1 MLNADDGGSTLT
13 DREETDDD
21 EDEEEEDDDDGEWLL
36 LGLIAPTAAADV
48 DFAFNDSWCKW
59 C

>member
-13 DREETDDD
+13 EREDTDDD

-36 LGLIAPTAAADV
+36 LGLIAPTAADDV
-48 DFAFNDSWCKW
+48 DFAFNDS
-59 C
+59 

>member
-1 MLNADDGGSTLT
+1 MLKADDGGSTLT
-13 DREETDDD
+13 DREETDED

-36 LGLIAPTAAADV
+36 LGLIAPTVAADV
-48 DFAFNDSWCKW
+48 DLAFNDSWCKW